1 MINRLLFTLMAS
13 VTLFFTASSQ
23 SSYFYP
29 DAASAMNPAIPTP
42 EKFLGYAIG
51 TQHTRHDKIVE
62 YLKELSKVSNRISY
76 QIIGE
81 TYEHRQQIAAIFT
94 SPENHQKLESI
105 RKAHLAGQLTGNTA
119 TIPLVIHLG
128 YNVHGNEPSSS
139 EAALLTAYYL
149 TASESEETKKWL
161 NEMVILMDPNINPD
175 GRDRHTNWANMH
187 KGEPP
192 VADPADREHNEIWP
206 GGRFNH
212 YWFDLNRDWFLGTF
226 PETRNRIRFFHE
238 WRPYVQTDHH
248 EQGTNAT
255 HYFDPGKN
263 SSNNPVVPDFLY
275 TTIYPKYAGYF
286 ADAMNKI
293 GSMYFTKEAYD
304 KLYPGYG
311 SSYINFYGGA
321 GFLFEQAS
329 SRGHVQETTT
339 IPLTFGFTIR
349 NHFTMSLAT
358 IRASLAEKSSLLK
371 MRSEFYKAAADQAK
385 KSTIKAYLFGDTKDE
400 TRTRAFVNLLLLHE
414 VEVYANDQPISADGK
429 KFDAGKTYVVPVEQA
444 NYIMVKSIF
453 EKAIPYIDSTFY
465 DASTWSLIHAY
476 GLPYAELKGTFS
488 KGSKIISLPER
499 KVPVIE
505 KASETYVFELNDYS
519 AHQAIYALQSGGA
532 FVQTAFKPFTI
543 GINGQPKSFGYG
555 SISIPVQRQFINPDS
570 LYKLVTKVSNSTG
583 IPFYGLSTGYSIAG
597 VDLGSSLVQTI
608 APVKA
613 AMLIGTGVAA
623 SEAGEI
629 WHLLDERLHLPI
641 AKIDLLTLGRYKLDR
656 YNTLIMV
663 SGNYALIDKGI
674 ADKIK
679 AWVQN
684 GGTLITIKSGT
695 EWAIKQGMSK
705 EKIISAM
712 DTAKGNTAVRI
723 NFDMAADNEGAK
735 SLGGS
740 IFQADLDTT
749 NPIGFGFS
757 SRKVS
762 VYRNGQTY
770 LAPSTNPYSTVMQYT
785 DNPLI
790 GGYLHPI
797 SAKKIKNSAAINIAQ
812 EGEGRIIMFTDDP
825 NFRGAWYGTNKLFLN
840 ALFFGSLINVPRLN

>member
-329 SRGHVQETTT
+329 S
-339 IPLTFGFTIR
+339 
-349 NHFTMSLAT
+349 MYM
-358 IRASLAEKSSLLK
+358 LL
-371 MRSEFYKAAADQAK
+371 
-385 KSTIKAYLFGDTKDE
+385 
-400 TRTRAFVNLLLLHE
+400 
-414 VEVYANDQPISADGK
+414 
-429 KFDAGKTYVVPVEQA
+429 
-444 NYIMVKSIF
+444 
-453 EKAIPYIDSTFY
+453 
-465 DASTWSLIHAY
+465 
-476 GLPYAELKGTFS
+476 
-488 KGSKIISLPER
+488 
-499 KVPVIE
+499 
-505 KASETYVFELNDYS
+505 
-519 AHQAIYALQSGGA
+519 
-532 FVQTAFKPFTI
+532 
-543 GINGQPKSFGYG
+543 
-555 SISIPVQRQFINPDS
+555 
-570 LYKLVTKVSNSTG
+570 
-583 IPFYGLSTGYSIAG
+583 
-597 VDLGSSLVQTI
+597 
-608 APVKA
+608 
-613 AMLIGTGVAA
+613 
-623 SEAGEI
+623 
-629 WHLLDERLHLPI
+629 
-641 AKIDLLTLGRYKLDR
+641 
-656 YNTLIMV
+656 
-663 SGNYALIDKGI
+663 
-674 ADKIK
+674 
-679 AWVQN
+679 
-684 GGTLITIKSGT
+684 
-695 EWAIKQGMSK
+695 
-705 EKIISAM
+705 
-712 DTAKGNTAVRI
+712 
-723 NFDMAADNEGAK
+723 
-735 SLGGS
+735 
-740 IFQADLDTT
+740 
-749 NPIGFGFS
+749 
-757 SRKVS
+757 
-762 VYRNGQTY
+762 
-770 LAPSTNPYSTVMQYT
+770 
-785 DNPLI
+785 
-790 GGYLHPI
+790 
-797 SAKKIKNSAAINIAQ
+797 
-812 EGEGRIIMFTDDP
+812 
-825 NFRGAWYGTNKLFLN
+825 
-840 ALFFGSLINVPRLN
+840 